1 VGAEFLDQVE
11 ANNKAVLYKCRLSQ
25 QLTYE
30 LAPALVNL
38 LQSPDRAVIFR
49 SLAALHTIGPAA
61 SQAIAGIRLLLEH
74 PDSEVQKAAI
84 FTLSHVGLDVPE
96 QVMPLLLEKIENTVH
111 VEALLFAFIH
121 IGHKA
126 SAGLPLVSSAM
137 KSSAGHTRRL
147 ALRCL
152 EAIGTAETAAAPLL
166 LAAQSD
172 RNAEVRA
179 MAFKIAKRYA
189 GA

>member
-1 VGAEFLDQVE
+1 VGTELLDQVE
-11 ANNKAVLYKCRLSQ
+11 ASNKAVLYRCRLSQ
-25 QLTYE
+25 QLADE
-30 LAPALVNL
+30 LTPALVSL
-38 LQSPDRAVIFR
+38 LGSSDRAVIFR

-61 SQAIAGIRLLLEH
+61 RQAIAGIRLLLEH
-74 PDSEVQKAAI
+74 PECEVQKAAI
-84 FTLSHVGLDVPE
+84 CTLAQVGLDVPE
-96 QVMPLLLEKIENTVH
+96 QVMPLLLEKIESTAH

-126 SAGLPLVSSAM
+126 SAGLPLVASAITSS
-137 KSSAGHTRRL
+137 SGHTRRL
-147 ALRCL
+147 ALRCM
-152 EAIGTAETAAAPLL
+152 EAIGTAEPAATPLL
-166 LAAQSD
+166 LAGQSD